1 MEKTKVR
8 KADLIKKIREMNV
21 TGPIVDG
28 DRWGDLPQ
36 QTFVMGELNM
46 IGAKG
51 GEISAFDCY
60 NESGTHPGG
69 VYYKL
74 KKLLERCGWTFEA
87 YDAGTFIICPES
99 Y

>member
-1 MEKTKVR
+1 MEKTKTR
-8 KADLIKKIREMNV
+8 KAELIKKIRQMGV

-28 DRWGDLPQ
+28 NRWGDLPQ
-36 QTFVMGELNM
+36 QTFVMGELNT
-46 IGAKG
+46 IEDKG
-51 GEISAFDCY
+51 IPAFDCY
-60 NESGTHPGG
+60 NESGMHPGG